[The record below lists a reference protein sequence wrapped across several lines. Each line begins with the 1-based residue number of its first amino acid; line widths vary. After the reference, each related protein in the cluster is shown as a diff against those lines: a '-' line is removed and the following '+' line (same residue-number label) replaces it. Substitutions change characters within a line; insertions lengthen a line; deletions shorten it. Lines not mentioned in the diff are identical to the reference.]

1 MTPAAAASRTLAW
14 AFGEPEV
21 EAVFKLA
28 PEDFRVIEELGFALT
43 GSGEH
48 ACLRIRKTGV
58 TTQDV
63 VRLLARRAGIR
74 EFDVGYGGLKD
85 KQGVCEQWFSLYQPV
100 PAPLLLDDF
109 AERGI
114 EVLESCRN
122 SRKLRR
128 GSHKVNRFRIR
139 LRNPQW
145 RNGCAAGATALQAL
159 EGRLALVASRGVPNY
174 FGEQRF
180 GRDMGNVA
188 QARQL
193 FAGELRMAKGYK
205 RGLLLSSARSQVF
218 NEVLS
223 ERVRQQVWDAWLEGD
238 VWNLNGSDS
247 FFEAPQWTDELRA
260 RLQAFDIHPTGPLW
274 GTGILCSS
282 ADTKALE
289 LATGA
294 QWQDLCEGLEAAGL
308 SQARRALRLVVQDL
322 RWQAMDSGDLDIEF
336 ALPPGTYATTVL
348 REVCILKEAVKE

>member
-1 MTPAAAASRTLAW
+1 VTLAAAAPCTLAW

-21 EAVFKLA
+21 EALFKQT
-28 PEDFRVIEELGFALT
+28 PEDFRVVEELGFALT

-85 KQGVCEQWFSLYQPV
+85 RQGVCEQWFSLYQPV
-100 PAPLLLDDF
+100 PTPLALDDL

-128 GSHKVNRFRIR
+128 GSHKANHFRIR
-139 LRNPQW
+139 LRAAQW
-145 RNGCAAGATALQAL
+145 RIGVARGTTALQAIK
-159 EGRLALVASRGVPNY
+159 ERLALVAGAGVPNY

-180 GRDMGNVA
+180 GRANGNVA
-188 QARQL
+188 QARAL
-193 FAGELRMAKGYK
+193 FAGELPMAKGYK

-218 NEVLS
+218 NAVLS

-247 FFEAPQWTDELRA
+247 VFEAPQWTEALQA
-260 RLQAFDIHPTGPLW
+260 RLRSFDIHPTGPLW
-274 GTGILCSS
+274 GAGTLRSS
-282 ADTKALE
+282 AEARALE
-289 LATGA
+289 LAVCA
-294 QWQDLCEGLEAAGL
+294 QWQDLCDGLEAAGL
-308 SQARRALRLVVQDL
+308 SQARRALRLPVQGL
-322 RWQAMDSGDLDIEF
+322 QWQAMENGDLDIEF
-336 ALPPGTYATTVL
+336 ALPPGTYATAVL
-348 REVCILKEAVKE
+348 REVCILKEAGNE

>member
-1 MTPAAAASRTLAW
+1 MTLTVGAGHSQAW

-21 EAVFKLA
+21 AATFKQT

-85 KQGVCEQWFSLYQPV
+85 RQGVCEQWFSLYQPV
-100 PAPLLLDDF
+100 PAPLPLDEL

-128 GSHKVNRFRIR
+128 GSHRANRFNIR

-145 RNGCAAGATALQAL
+145 RDEAQQGDVLQAL
-159 EGRLALVASRGVPNY
+159 QERLALVARRGVPNY

-180 GRDMGNVA
+180 GRDRGNVD

-193 FAGELRMAKGYK
+193 FAGELRMARGYK

-218 NEVLS
+218 NAVLS
-223 ERVRQQVWDAWLEGD
+223 ERVRQQVWDARWEGD

-247 FFEAPQWTDELRA
+247 IFDAPQWTEELQA
-260 RLQAFDIHPTGPLW
+260 RLEEFDIHPTGPLW
-274 GTGILCSS
+274 GAGPLRS
-282 ADTKALE
+282 AAAARALE
-289 LATGA
+289 LAVGA
-294 QWQDLCEGLEAAGL
+294 QWQDLCNGLEEAGL
-308 SQARRALRLVVQDL
+308 TQARRALRLPVQDL
-322 RWQAMDSGDLDIEF
+322 QWQAMDNGDLNIEF
-336 ALPPGTYATTVL
+336 ALPPGTYATAVL
-348 REVCILKEAVKE
+348 REVCILKEAGKE

>member
-1 MTPAAAASRTLAW
+1 MTPAAGESHSQAW

-21 EAVFKLA
+21 EALFKQT
-28 PEDFRVIEELGFALT
+28 PGDFQVTEELGFALT

-85 KQGVCEQWFSLYQPV
+85 RQGVCEQWFSLYQPV
-100 PAPLLLDDF
+100 PAPLLLEDL

-128 GSHKVNRFRIR
+128 GSHRANRFRIR
-139 LRNPQW
+139 LRDPQW
-145 RNGCAAGATALQAL
+145 CGGAEQGTVLQAL
-159 EGRLALVASRGVPNY
+159 QERLALVARRGVPNY

-180 GRDMGNVA
+180 GRDGGNVD

-193 FAGELRMAKGYK
+193 FAGALRMAKGYK

-218 NEVLS
+218 NAVLS
-223 ERVRQQVWDAWLEGD
+223 QRVQYKEQQNEHSTYTHAACTSQE
-238 VWNLNGSDS
+238 
-247 FFEAPQWTDELRA
+247 
-260 RLQAFDIHPTGPLW
+260 
-274 GTGILCSS
+274 SS
-282 ADTKALE
+282 ST
-289 LATGA
+289 T
-294 QWQDLCEGLEAAGL
+294 
-308 SQARRALRLVVQDL
+308 ARRSQPPHAGSVSFRP
-322 RWQAMDSGDLDIEF
+322 QATS
-336 ALPPGTYATTVL
+336 TCTTPT
-348 REVCILKEAVKE
+348 CTCPQQASCASTP

>member
-1 MTPAAAASRTLAW
+1 MTPAAGESHSQAW

-21 EAVFKLA
+21 EALFKQT
-28 PEDFRVIEELGFALT
+28 PGDFQVTEELGFALT

-63 VRLLARRAGIR
+63 VRLLARCAGIR

-85 KQGVCEQWFSLYQPV
+85 RQGVCEQWFSLYQPV
-100 PAPLLLDDF
+100 PAPLLLEDL

-128 GSHKVNRFRIR
+128 GSHRANRFRIR
-139 LRNPQW
+139 LRDPQW
-145 RNGCAAGATALQAL
+145 CGGAEQGTVLQAL
-159 EGRLALVASRGVPNY
+159 QERLALVARRGVPNY

-180 GRDMGNVA
+180 GRDGGNVD

-193 FAGELRMAKGYK
+193 FAGALRMAKGYK

-218 NEVLS
+218 NAVLS
-223 ERVRQQVWDAWLEGD
+223 QRVQQQAWDTRLEGD

-247 FFEAPQWTDELRA
+247 IFDAPQWTQELQA

-274 GTGILCSS
+274 GAGVLRSTGE
-282 ADTKALE
+282 ARALE
-289 LATGA
+289 LAVGA
-294 QWQDLCEGLEAAGL
+294 RWQDLCDGLEAAGL
-308 SQARRALRLVVQDL
+308 TQARRALRLPVQDL
-322 RWQAMDSGDLDIEF
+322 QWQAMDNGDLDIEF
-336 ALPPGTYATTVL
+336 ALPPGTYATAVL
-348 REVCILKEAVKE
+348 REVCILKEAGKE